1 MKIVVL
7 RETQEGEA
15 RVALMN
21 VLLAEANVPY
31 SSLYELEQIN
41 PEFSSTDVAVVI
53 GANDVVNPDAR
64 DNPSSPIAGMPI
76 LEVDRSKSVVVL
88 KRGQGKG
95 FSGLENPL
103 FFKPVTGMVEFPVR
117 KRCPSWFDI

>member
-1 MKIVVL
+1 
-7 RETQEGEA
+7 
-15 RVALMN
+15 MN

-41 PEFSSTDVAVVI
+41 PEFPTTDVVVVI

-64 DNPSSPIAGMPI
+64 DNPNSPIAGMPI
-76 LEVDRSKSVVVL
+76 LEVDHAKSVVVL

-103 FFKPVTGMVEFPVR
+103 FFKPNTGMLYGDAKDSLTKLVSAVQHA
-117 KRCPSWFDI
+117 